1 MKFVE
6 KLFWLTG
13 TLLIA
18 LYFIGSS
25 WAESSRLDA
34 VEAFNAQKQQK
45 AISQSLLR
53 WAVAA
58 PQLAQASVDR
68 DKPAL
73 RTQSAVSPVVASSP
87 EVGTIA
93 MLRIPRIAMEVPVG
107 YGTGERVL
115 FRGAGVIEGTALP
128 GTAGNVAIA
137 AHRDSF
143 FRGLKDVEVGDL
155 IEIETLDRTETYRVS
170 TLTVVEPSDVSVLAE
185 TSEHSLTLVTC
196 YPFYFVGHAPQ
207 RFIVRALATDFHS
220 QHPRRKP

>member
-1 MKFVE
+1 MEILDNLIMGFGVAVT
-6 KLFWLTG
+6 LQNLAYCFIGVLVG
-13 TLLIA
+13 TL
-18 LYFIGSS
+18 IGV
-25 WAESSRLDA
+25 LPG
-34 VEAFNAQKQQK
+34 
-45 AISQSLLR
+45 IGPL
-53 WAVAA
+53 
-58 PQLAQASVDR
+58 
-68 DKPAL
+68 
-73 RTQSAVSPVVASSP
+73 
-87 EVGTIA
+87 GTIA

-196 YPFYFVGHAPQ
+196 YPFNAIRAGGPLRY
-207 RFIVRALATDFHS
+207 IVTAQPIVASKLAFAN
-220 QHPRRKP
+220 

>member
-6 KLFWLTG
+6 KLLWLG
-13 TLLIA
+13 GVLLIA
-18 LYFIGSS
+18 VYFIGIS

-34 VEAFNAQKQQK
+34 IDAFNAQKQQK

-53 WAVAA
+53 WAMSA
-58 PQLAQASVDR
+58 PQLAQASAVR
-68 DKPAL
+68 DGPAL
-73 RTQSAVSPVVASSP
+73 TAQSAVAPVAANTP
-87 EVGTIA
+87 EVSAIA

-107 YGTGERVL
+107 NGTEENVL

-128 GTAGNVAIA
+128 GREGNMGIA

-143 FRGLKDVEVGDL
+143 FRGLKDVQVGDL
-155 IEIETLDRTETYRVS
+155 IEIETLDRTETYRIS
-170 TLTVVEPSDVSVLAE
+170 TLTVVEPTDVSVLAA
-185 TSEHSLTLVTC
+185 TSERSLTLVTC

-220 QHPRRKP
+220 KHPRRKP